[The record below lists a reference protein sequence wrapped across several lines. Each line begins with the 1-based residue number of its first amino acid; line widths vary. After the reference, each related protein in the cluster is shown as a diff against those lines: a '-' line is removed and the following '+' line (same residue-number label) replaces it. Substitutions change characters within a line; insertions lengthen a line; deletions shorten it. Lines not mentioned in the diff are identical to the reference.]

1 MRIGA
6 VLIVVILGMLGLVAS
21 LVGNSAA
28 PISEVPTESVR
39 VSSVKARK
47 IPPPPPRVPPPVSD
61 TAPGT
66 SSVRSQYLRTACR
79 RALPHLPAA

>member
-21 LVGNSAA
+21 LVGNSAT

-47 IPPPPPRVPPPVSD
+47 IPPPPPPTPIYTGS
-61 TAPGT
+61 GSG
-66 SSVRSQYLRTACR
+66 SSGGGSRYSSGGGYSSGK
-79 RALPHLPAA
+79 

>member
-6 VLIVVILGMLGLVAS
+6 VLIVVILGILGLVAA
-21 LVGNSAA
+21 LVGNSAP

-47 IPPPPPRVPPPVSD
+47 IPPPPPPTPICS
-61 TAPGT
+61 G
-66 SSVRSQYLRTACR
+66 SSGSGRYSSGGGYSSGK
-79 RALPHLPAA
+79 